1 MRRVALMLLAVV
13 VMSAGCASVSYT
25 EPTDGP
31 RTRVRFAVGEA
42 TNRAGAVALYQENA
56 VVTGF
61 SDDNC
66 NNSQQWMSL
75 LDGYLV
81 NSDPRSLGIPLS
93 NYHRNAAKEFYVS
106 TTRPLNIMFVGD
118 MASFNG
124 VSQTTTYCPVM
135 ISTALTP
142 GVDYEFVY
150 IANGARSCV
159 VQMSEIVTGPAGARR
174 NVIRTF
180 DNGFDEVSPGCI
192 DFFNRY

>member
-1 MRRVALMLLAVV
+1 MA
-13 VMSAGCASVSYT
+13 
-25 EPTDGP
+25 
-31 RTRVRFAVGEA
+31 
-42 TNRAGAVALYQENA
+42 
-56 VVTGF
+56 
-61 SDDNC
+61 
-66 NNSQQWMSL
+66 L

-106 TTRPLNIMFVGD
+106 TAQPMNIMFVGD

-135 ISTALTP
+135 ISAPLTP

-150 IANGARSCV
+150 VANGARSCI
-159 VQMSEIVTGPAGARR
+159 VQMSEIMAGPNGAAQR